1 MLERVVAA
9 CQLWCRASQ
18 WRCDLGTLMK
28 YVCKVLIYHPP
39 KNWHS
44 IMILCCCSRL
54 WMLGSSTPSES
65 EIINTFGWLPSHNRR
80 RSNIKMVLEN
90 DYNQLPNML
99 SSLSI
104 LLWLEVF
111 TCHQLLAGWSQRLF
125 CAGSKYFE
133 VEHVI
138 SRHISPCTRSAQ
150 PAMTISVRQDWVLM
164 TMTHTMCVGH
174 NAHFHNTQAFLFRK
188 ALKQLRFDEGKEQ
201 SCGWCQFL
209 QSPAS
214 HHIQL

>member
-1 MLERVVAA
+1 MPQGQKRAVWIWTGNLSLLKRTALTIEPRLHISDNIKWNIAVYVVELLKKNCNWENMLERVVAA

-65 EIINTFGWLPSHNRR
+65 KIINTFGWLPSHNWR
-80 RSNIKMVLEN
+80 RSNTKMVLEN
-90 DYNQLPNML
+90 DYNRLQNML

-104 LLWLEVF
+104 TSVTWSFHMSPIACWLEPA
-111 TCHQLLAGWSQRLF
+111 LSL
-125 CAGSKYFE
+125 
-133 VEHVI
+133 I
-138 SRHISPCTRSAQ
+138 SLSLWNI
-150 PAMTISVRQDWVLM
+150 
-164 TMTHTMCVGH
+164 
-174 NAHFHNTQAFLFRK
+174 FR
-188 ALKQLRFDEGKEQ
+188 
-201 SCGWCQFL
+201 
-209 QSPAS
+209 
-214 HHIQL
+214 